1 MEDVI
6 VILPVISSLSV
17 LRELIRFNSLA
28 AHASALAS
36 LREFTTNMG
45 YPEVYTLAVARGEIT
60 YEYWSTGIYSST
72 Q

>member
-1 MEDVI
+1 MCMEDEI
-6 VILPVISSLSV
+6 VILPVISSSG
-17 LRELIRFNSLA
+17 EMIRFNSLA

-60 YEYWSTGIYSST
+60 YEYWSTGI
-72 Q
+72 